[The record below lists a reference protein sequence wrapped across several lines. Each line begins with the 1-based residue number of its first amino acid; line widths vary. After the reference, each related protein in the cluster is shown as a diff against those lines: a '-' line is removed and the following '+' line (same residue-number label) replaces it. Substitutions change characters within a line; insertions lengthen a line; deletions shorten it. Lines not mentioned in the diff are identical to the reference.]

1 MRLYLWLIRPPLTPP
16 TQEGKEVSCLERQE
30 GGEVDALEEIS
41 AVKTFVCDFDDE
53 VHIDLLWIE
62 MPHKIIHSHRCATC
76 SQQVIMDQYDIVFID
91 RIEMYLNRI
100 FTILFNEAL
109 FDYSCGKF
117 SRLTCHNEAAP

>member
-30 GGEVDALEEIS
+30 GCEVDALEEITS
-41 AVKTFVCDFDDE
+41 MKALVCDFNDE

-62 MPHKIIHSHRCATC
+62 VPHEVIHSHRCATC
-76 SQQVIMDQYDIVFID
+76 SQQVIVDQYDIVFID

-117 SRLTCHNEAAP
+117 GRLTRHNEAAP